1 MFCSTKWSS
10 VLCEEAAERLWKTEC
25 YPGRENLYLL
35 TLNPVRTQY
44 HSGLSKDW
52 VFLGWLR
59 RVSHVSAS
67 FRHELCKVLWAHT
80 IVDTEGYEEPEDD
93 CEIYRNYREEKEN
106 TILRDFKTF
115 LTERPAILRGIKGF
129 SIELSISRPQ
139 NLNKYDKFFE
149 WCDYIAEKLEL
160 KSAWFKIALSERD
173 LQEYVHGKEDGLH
186 DLAATSRLRVSDY
199 FGLELSRL
207 YDENGSSVDDWD
219 EPLDPKYQTALLA
232 VMKPFSLRSQVK
244 DPTTEEGKYLQAR
257 VEEFGETDKVE
268 ETRETEELKSTKADV
283 EIEENQ

>member
-1 MFCSTKWSS
+1 M
-10 VLCEEAAERLWKTEC
+10 
-25 YPGRENLYLL
+25 
-35 TLNPVRTQY
+35 
-44 HSGLSKDW
+44 
-52 VFLGWLR
+52 
-59 RVSHVSAS
+59 
-67 FRHELCKVLWAHT
+67 
-80 IVDTEGYEEPEDD
+80 
-93 CEIYRNYREEKEN
+93 
-106 TILRDFKTF
+106 
-115 LTERPAILRGIKGF
+115 
-129 SIELSISRPQ
+129 
-139 NLNKYDKFFE
+139 
-149 WCDYIAEKLEL
+149 
-160 KSAWFKIALSERD
+160 
-173 LQEYVHGKEDGLH
+173 H

-207 YDENGSSVDDWD
+207 YDEHDSSVDDWD